1 MDGVKISETGWK
13 EKKKKSKGKVIIMI
27 GDVIKKE
34 EKHKEK
40 KWNERENRWMSIIFL
55 EEKKICFIHINKN
68 KPCLFLYFCCL

>member
-1 MDGVKISETGWK
+1 MDGVKISETGRK

-40 KWNERENRWMSIIFL
+40 KWNERENR
-55 EEKKICFIHINKN
+55 
-68 KPCLFLYFCCL
+68 